1 LLEGAGY
8 ALTIPEGSE
17 ARARLAFWHRHSK
30 ESVWVDDARR
40 LTVELHTALSDNVG
54 LLRGVGL
61 DSPRQ
66 QVALRGAATLP
77 TLATEPLFAYLAIHG
92 ASSAWFR
99 LKWIADVAALLA
111 PMAGEEIEP
120 LYRAALVLG
129 AGRAAALAL
138 LLCHRLF
145 ETPVPPALLSELRR
159 ERTTRW
165 LLALSLRKLAGRAE
179 ARELE
184 ATPLGTATIHFLQLG
199 LQKGLRFKLGE
210 LRRQMVSPIDRLA
223 VPLPRALTFL
233 YPAVFTVRRV
243 RDKIL
248 FPVSKTRQRP

>member
-1 LLEGAGY
+1 
-8 ALTIPEGSE
+8 
-17 ARARLAFWHRHSK
+17 
-30 ESVWVDDARR
+30 
-40 LTVELHTALSDNVG
+40 
-54 LLRGVGL
+54 
-61 DSPRQ
+61 
-66 QVALRGAATLP
+66 LP

-99 LKWIADVAALLA
+99 LKWIADVGALLA
-111 PMAGEEIEP
+111 TVPRDGIEP
-120 LYRAALVLG
+120 LYRSALALG

-145 ETPVPPALLSELRR
+145 DSPVPPGLLSELRR

-165 LLALSLRKLAGRAE
+165 LLTLSLRKLAGRAE

-199 LQKGLRFKLGE
+199 LQKGVGFKLGE
-210 LRRQMVSPIDRLA
+210 LRRQMVSPYDRIA

-233 YPAVFTVRRV
+233 YPGVFILRRV

-248 FPVSKTRQRP
+248 FPVSKNRQRP